1 MCGGLR
7 WFSCVFKYNNV
18 MSPCDA
24 REPLDGFEPTQIT
37 RKQMPCGY
45 ERFAVFL
52 KQGTLCSHLLRQVQ
66 KLRQGTTLWGG
77 LLMSE
82 RGQDSY
88 AD

>member
-1 MCGGLR
+1 MRRHLR
-7 WFSCVFKYNNV
+7 WFSCIFRYNRS

-45 ERFAVFL
+45 ERFAAFL
-52 KQGTLCSHLLRQVQ
+52 KPGTLCSHLLRQVQ

-77 LLMSE
+77 TLTAVL
-82 RGQDSY
+82 GQGSH